1 MTAEASGDLE
11 DHRRVHV
18 GNCGIRPGPFLR
30 ELRDRQPLLSCAP
43 SLVPVGPPCT
53 RHWRA
58 REAKLGAEDVRVHLS
73 ELALAQRAARA
84 SRQRAV
90 C

>member
-18 GNCGIRPGPFLR
+18 GNCGVRPGPFLR
-30 ELRDRQPLLSCAP
+30 ELRDRRPLLLSCAP
-43 SLVPVGPPCT
+43 SLIPVRLPRA
-53 RHWRA
+53 RHGRA

-73 ELALAQRAARA
+73 ELALAQRAA
-84 SRQRAV
+84 
-90 C
+90 